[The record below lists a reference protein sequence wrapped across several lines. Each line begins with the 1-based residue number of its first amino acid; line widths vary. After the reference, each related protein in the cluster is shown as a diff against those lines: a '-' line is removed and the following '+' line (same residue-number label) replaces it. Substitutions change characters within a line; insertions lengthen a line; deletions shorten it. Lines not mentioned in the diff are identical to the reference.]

1 MTSLDG
7 RKRSSVA
14 EEAVPERG
22 SENANE
28 NDQETT
34 GGIEVVTATENGT
47 GKDYATG
54 TEEIEGDTEDK
65 SSAVIGYVHMDV
77 CFRFNLSFMCL
88 QRINISVHA
97 IYLKQKKKSY
107 DDTLHVFMF

>member
-14 EEAVPERG
+14 EEAAPERG
-22 SENANE
+22 RESANE

-34 GGIEVVTATENGT
+34 GAIEVVTATGNGT

-65 SSAVIGYVHMDV
+65 SSAMCTWMFALDSTCPSCVYKEST
-77 CFRFNLSFMCL
+77 FLFM
-88 QRINISVHA
+88 QSI
-97 IYLKQKKKSY
+97 
-107 DDTLHVFMF
+107 

>member
-7 RKRSSVA
+7 RKLSSAV
-14 EEAVPERG
+14 EEAALERG
-22 SENANE
+22 RENASE

-34 GGIEVVTATENGT
+34 GATEAATATEIGT

-54 TEEIEGDTEDK
+54 TEETEGDTGDK

-97 IYLKQKKKSY
+97 VYLKESY
-107 DDTLHVFMF
+107 DDALHVLMF